1 VSVGDILE
9 RLLPPEVRRRRL
21 IGALVV
27 ASVLLGVLVFG
38 ATATSFGPD
47 GQQASRTERAE
58 LMKRASELISQVMSY
73 NAATAEDDIAAA
85 KSAMTESMQDD
96 YDRTLPSAADRK
108 RQANSG
114 IKVVARVARIDGVEK
129 HPCPL
134 KACAVGVASM
144 TEDEATVLVFVN
156 QFATATS
163 TKNAVLS
170 PTWEIIRM
178 VKRDGD
184 WVIARMEAP

>member
-1 VSVGDILE
+1 MSAGDILA
-9 RLLPPEVRRRRL
+9 RLLPPERRRARL
-21 IGALVV
+21 IGALVI
-27 ASVLLGVLVFG
+27 ASVLLGFLVFR
-38 ATATSFGPD
+38 AATSSYGPD
-47 GQQASRTERAE
+47 GQQASRTERAA
-58 LMKRASELISQVMSY
+58 LMKRASELASQVMSY
-73 NAATAEDDIAAA
+73 NAATVEDDIVAA
-85 KSAMTESMQDD
+85 KSVMTESMQAD

-114 IKVVARVARIDGVEK
+114 IKVVARVARLDGVDK

-134 KACAVGVASM
+134 QACAVGVESM

-156 QFATATS
+156 QFATAKS

-184 WVIARMEAP
+184 WVIARMDAP